1 LRTRFTTLGRAA
13 LLIAALL
20 VASAAAGVSSASAAF
35 TKVAIWEM
43 NEPPGSQ
50 GGTMHDSSGKGR
62 NGDIGLL
69 VTTGVTDG
77 NFTGYQFSSAGNK
90 ADPEHLVVVDH
101 AALNPYKNIF
111 KVFIRLKTTATG
123 QNIIQKGQANTTGG
137 SWKIETDNE
146 GHVVCTFRGGG
157 GRGAVG
163 SRGVLAND
171 KWHGVLCIRRTNEVV
186 MIVDGGIPRHD
197 PGRTGNIDNN
207 AALTIGGKK
216 SCTAPNVS
224 CQYYDGLIDRVAI
237 RRRRP

>member
-1 LRTRFTTLGRAA
+1 LRTRFSTLGRAA

-20 VASAAAGVSSASAAF
+20 VGSAAAGVKPASAAF

-43 NEPPGSQ
+43 NEPTGAQ
-50 GGTMHDSSGKGR
+50 TMQDSSGKNRDGAI
-62 NGDIGLL
+62 GDL

-77 NFTGYQFSSAGNK
+77 NYKGYQFTAGDKNI
-90 ADPEHLVVVDH
+90 ERLVVVDN

-111 KVFIRLKTTATG
+111 KVFIRLKTTALD

-137 SWKIETDNE
+137 NWKIEVDQE

-163 SRGVLAND
+163 SRGNLAND
-171 KWHGVLCIRRTNEVV
+171 RWHGVLCIRRPNEVV

-197 PGRTGNIDNN
+197 LGRTGNIDNN
-207 AALTIGGKK
+207 ADLTIGGKK
-216 SCTAPNVS
+216 ACTAPNVS
-224 CQYYDGLIDRVAI
+224 CQYYEGLIDRVAI

>member
-1 LRTRFTTLGRAA
+1 LRTRFTTLTRAA
-13 LLIAALL
+13 LLVAALL
-20 VASAAAGVSSASAAF
+20 VASAAAGVTSASAAF

-43 NEPPGSQ
+43 NEGPGAQ
-50 GGTMHDSSGKGR
+50 TMHDSSGKGR
-62 NGDIGLL
+62 NGVIGNL

-77 NFTGYQFSSAGNK
+77 SYTGYQFSSAGGKDIN
-90 ADPEHLVVVDH
+90 HLVVVDN

-111 KVFIRLKTTATG
+111 KVFIRLKTTALG
-123 QNIIQKGQANTTGG
+123 ENIIQKGQSNTTGG
-137 SWKIETDNE
+137 AWKIEIDNE

-163 SRGVLAND
+163 SRGNLAND

-224 CQYYDGLIDRVAI
+224 CQYYTGLLDRI
-237 RRRRP
+237 SINRR